1 MKILKISAVI
11 VIAAAIMLSCCGCST
26 VKQIMDDEE
35 IREYTESMIDALIA
49 DDFDAA
55 YAVVDDICTKEEFS
69 EPFTGMQ
76 EMLNETD
83 DYTLE
88 LTSIYKNS
96 SFTNGETVSSTTAS
110 YKVIAENKTFIVNVQ
125 KNSDYEK
132 LCGFNIAPVEKT
144 NYYYTGTINSMKDA
158 TAVQWVML
166 ALNLPV
172 IGIAIFALIDCCC
185 RKIKNKALWIII
197 IILGFAAIG
206 ATLSESSVKF
216 NINIGWITSY
226 SALIRYGGGM
236 IVFRLMLPVG
246 AVVYLSMRNKLIKKS
261 ETVAETVQISDA
273 QNK

>member
-1 MKILKISAVI
+1 MKMLKISAAI
-11 VIAAAIMLSCCGCST
+11 IIAIAVLLSCSGCST

-35 IREYTESMIDALIA
+35 IRAYTESMIDALIA

-76 EMLNETD
+76 EMLNEAE

-110 YKVIAENKTFIVNVQ
+110 YEVVAGEQTFIVNVQ
-125 KNSDYEK
+125 TNSAYEN
-132 LCGFNIAPVEKT
+132 LCAFNIAPFENT

-158 TAVQWVML
+158 TAVQWIML
-166 ALNLPV
+166 ALNMPI
-172 IGIAIFALIDCCC
+172 IGIAIFALIDCCR
-185 RKIKNKALWIII
+185 RKIKNKALWIIF

-206 ATLSESSVKF
+206 ATLSASSIKF

-236 IVFRLMLPVG
+236 TVFRLMLPVG
-246 AVVYLSMRNKLIKKS
+246 AIVYLSMRNKLIKKN
-261 ETVAETVQISDA
+261 EAAAEVVQISA
-273 QNK
+273 ARNE